1 MRDKVKRFI
10 SILMTALMLVNLMP
24 VGALADGITSGGY
37 QQATVASTTYGAWV
51 YVYAKLTGTVPG
63 TTENAHGWYM
73 LGKKWVDN
81 MPDPSGEEMGALY
94 GYGEISGVS
103 VNSVINGM
111 QKYTANENI
120 TASAY
125 DSSVS
130 GSGEFGFKIC
140 DGATDYVLNNNIKT
154 WHLNLQIDV
163 AKIQGK
169 YTFHFKDQQG
179 NKIKDSVTVTGK
191 WNTEGSYTAPTK
203 INYNGY
209 VYKLTGAAT
218 KSYTFNTYQQEHT
231 FYYYNTGER
240 VPYTLKIYYYYESV
254 SDVNLISKD
263 VLSENPYTEDNI
275 KYGGFYSVTS
285 PTIIGYKPDKLVVDG
300 WMPSHD
306 VTVNVIY
313 TRKNDLRYTVKY
325 LETGTNK
332 KLRNAKTVENQ
343 PLHKLVT
350 EEAPDIEGYKLVSE
364 SPKSITII
372 EGTNEIIFYY
382 EKDTFTIKYRK
393 GDHAADTFTEQEY
406 TAKYDDPTPT
416 FTGNKDGQ
424 PGWKFDGWTPEV
436 AETVKGT
443 ATYTAQ
449 WVPDTKQ
456 NVEVIYTTDGNGKL
470 DKSFDPVTQHV
481 QIVTGKVVK
490 ADGSVIGDDLTTVRA
505 NAPSAGYEFDHWV
518 KVIDENNLQ
527 RIDAGSDLTNAQ
539 ARPLLNQEDGLY
551 QETVFKAIFRPR
563 TDLSYTV
570 NYYWNGT
577 TTKVADSKTV
587 KKQTFDSTVTES
599 PIGADGYTPV
609 SNDPKKITIGTGNN
623 EITFY
628 YYKNVELT
636 ANSDEKTY
644 NGNEQTVKPGYT
656 CSEKNVTFD
665 NIAEPSGKGTDAGE
679 YPVTF
684 AKGTVGKVDTSKK
697 YIVTAA
703 NPGTLTINKRSVVLT
718 SETASKAY
726 DGTALEK
733 PVVKVTGDGFVK
745 GEATDIKATGTITN
759 VGSVTNEIT
768 FTKGEK
774 FNEDNYAIEKKEG
787 TLTITA
793 ADAEVIVTIAG
804 NTDNVLYDGN
814 SHSVNGYTVK
824 SISNKLYTADD
835 FKFNGTDSVTQTNA
849 GTYPMGLK
857 AEQFSN
863 NNENF
868 KKVTFVVED
877 GSLTIR
883 KRSVVL
889 TSETASKA
897 YDGTAL
903 EKPVVKVTGD
913 GFVKG
918 EATDIKATGTITNV
932 GSVTNEITFTK
943 GEKFNEDN
951 YAIEKKEGTLTITAA
966 DAEVIVTIAG
976 NTDNVLYDGNS
987 HSVNGYTVKSISN
1000 KLYTADDFKF
1010 NGTDSVTQT
1019 NAGTYPMGLKAEQF
1033 SNNNENFKKV
1043 TFVVEDGSLTINKLN
1058 VVLTSETA
1066 SKTYDGTALTKPIV
1080 KVTGD
1085 GFVAGEVSDI
1095 KATGSVTHVSAGEVT
1110 NTITYT
1116 EGTNFKESNYNI
1128 TKTEGK
1134 LSITPLGGVVV
1145 TIKGQTKTVT
1155 YDGEEH
1161 TAWKYDVIDIS
1172 DPLYIKAPDEVPN
1185 FWNKNAKGA
1194 RGTDAGTYAMG
1205 WEAADF
1211 ENTNTNFSNVE
1222 FVVVDGKLEISK
1234 RSVKLTSA
1242 SDSKVYDGNAL
1253 TNGEV
1258 TVSGD
1263 GFAKDEGATYNV
1275 TGSQTVVGTSD
1286 NTFTYTLNEGTK
1298 ADNYTI
1304 EKTEGE
1310 LEVTPVTDKV
1320 IVTITGKTKT
1330 VTYDGKEHS
1339 VFGYDVTVSN
1349 ALYNPKKD
1357 MQFNG
1362 IDEDMTAKGTDA
1374 GTYPMGLEDS
1384 DFTNISDNFTNV
1396 EFVVTDGYVKIN
1408 PRAVT
1413 LTSETAGKVYDGTAL
1428 TKPEV
1433 AVGGDGFVDGEVT
1446 DIKAT
1451 GSVTYV
1457 SDGEVTNTIT
1467 YTEGEK
1473 FNADNYDIQKTEGKL
1488 WITAVTAKV
1497 TVTVKE
1503 KSGTA
1508 TYDGMNHTVTGYESM
1523 TADNPLYDVEDS
1535 VDETPTANW
1544 AANGTDAGEYPVGIE
1559 AGDFENTNK
1568 NFSNVTFVVE
1578 DGSLTITPAP
1588 ITLQASSRIKTY
1600 DGTPLKADGYGF
1612 SEGNL
1617 DLAKD
1622 IASVILTGSQT
1633 LVGSSESQITEVVLE
1648 KEKNP
1653 DNYKF
1658 TFLPGTLT
1666 VTDGTGEDEKPVD
1679 PAKVITKTHT
1689 PKDTGYNVGETVTFT
1704 VSVTNIYNEQKEV
1717 TLEEQPGVT
1726 FVDPQ
1731 GAAIGTKATKTLEPG
1746 EKWTIQAT
1754 YTITLDDILADG
1766 FTNKVKAN
1774 FKGGKSWNAED
1785 YVETRDPYIE
1795 LDVTKT
1801 ADVDKAALGQTI
1813 TYTITVDYQSNVPGK
1828 KVEVKDPLTGLET
1841 SFTTEEALEGKTV
1854 TFTTTYTV
1862 AEQDVKNGIVK
1873 NTATV
1878 KSELDNEWMPADV
1891 ETPTFAP
1898 ITIKPKDVTA
1908 TYNGA
1913 AITGKDVEITSGKL
1927 LEGHKLSAA
1936 VIGSG
1941 VNAGTYEL
1949 TLDPEKIKIV
1959 DANNKD
1965 VSEMYARTILPGK
1978 LIINKRS
1985 VLITSQSATKTYD
1998 GSALTRPAVTITGDG
2013 FVPGEL
2019 AKAEATG
2026 SITNVGSTPNTI
2038 RYTTTGAFNAANYS
2052 IALSVGT
2059 LTVTEKPKPEP
2070 RRTFNL
2076 TINYVYQNGKRA
2088 AASYNRGGLKNG
2100 ETFDITS
2107 PVIAGYTASETVV
2120 SGTIYNRDIKVT
2132 VIYTAD
2138 GVNLD
2143 DYGVPLGLGNI
2154 TMNVGDCFE

>member
-1 MRDKVKRFI
+1 M
-10 SILMTALMLVNLMP
+10 
-24 VGALADGITSGGY
+24 
-37 QQATVASTTYGAWV
+37 
-51 YVYAKLTGTVPG
+51 
-63 TTENAHGWYM
+63 
-73 LGKKWVDN
+73 
-81 MPDPSGEEMGALY
+81 
-94 GYGEISGVS
+94 
-103 VNSVINGM
+103 
-111 QKYTANENI
+111 
-120 TASAY
+120 
-125 DSSVS
+125 
-130 GSGEFGFKIC
+130 
-140 DGATDYVLNNNIKT
+140 
-154 WHLNLQIDV
+154 
-163 AKIQGK
+163 
-169 YTFHFKDQQG
+169 
-179 NKIKDSVTVTGK
+179 
-191 WNTEGSYTAPTK
+191 
-203 INYNGY
+203 
-209 VYKLTGAAT
+209 
-218 KSYTFNTYQQEHT
+218 
-231 FYYYNTGER
+231 
-240 VPYTLKIYYYYESV
+240 
-254 SDVNLISKD
+254 
-263 VLSENPYTEDNI
+263 
-275 KYGGFYSVTS
+275 
-285 PTIIGYKPDKLVVDG
+285 
-300 WMPSHD
+300 
-306 VTVNVIY
+306 
-313 TRKNDLRYTVKY
+313 
-325 LETGTNK
+325 
-332 KLRNAKTVENQ
+332 
-343 PLHKLVT
+343 
-350 EEAPDIEGYKLVSE
+350 
-364 SPKSITII
+364 
-372 EGTNEIIFYY
+372 
-382 EKDTFTIKYRK
+382 
-393 GDHAADTFTEQEY
+393 
-406 TAKYDDPTPT
+406 
-416 FTGNKDGQ
+416 
-424 PGWKFDGWTPEV
+424 
-436 AETVKGT
+436 
-443 ATYTAQ
+443 
-449 WVPDTKQ
+449 
-456 NVEVIYTTDGNGKL
+456 
-470 DKSFDPVTQHV
+470 
-481 QIVTGKVVK
+481 
-490 ADGSVIGDDLTTVRA
+490 
-505 NAPSAGYEFDHWV
+505 
-518 KVIDENNLQ
+518 
-527 RIDAGSDLTNAQ
+527 
-539 ARPLLNQEDGLY
+539 
-551 QETVFKAIFRPR
+551 
-563 TDLSYTV
+563 
-570 NYYWNGT
+570 
-577 TTKVADSKTV
+577 
-587 KKQTFDSTVTES
+587 
-599 PIGADGYTPV
+599 
-609 SNDPKKITIGTGNN
+609 
-623 EITFY
+623 
-628 YYKNVELT
+628 
-636 ANSDEKTY
+636 
-644 NGNEQTVKPGYT
+644 
-656 CSEKNVTFD
+656 
-665 NIAEPSGKGTDAGE
+665 
-679 YPVTF
+679 
-684 AKGTVGKVDTSKK
+684 
-697 YIVTAA
+697 
-703 NPGTLTINKRSVVLT
+703 
-718 SETASKAY
+718 
-726 DGTALEK
+726 
-733 PVVKVTGDGFVK
+733 
-745 GEATDIKATGTITN
+745 
-759 VGSVTNEIT
+759 
-768 FTKGEK
+768 
-774 FNEDNYAIEKKEG
+774 
-787 TLTITA
+787 
-793 ADAEVIVTIAG
+793 
-804 NTDNVLYDGN
+804 
-814 SHSVNGYTVK
+814 
-824 SISNKLYTADD
+824 
-835 FKFNGTDSVTQTNA
+835 
-849 GTYPMGLK
+849 
-857 AEQFSN
+857 
-863 NNENF
+863 
-868 KKVTFVVED
+868 TFVVED

-1497 TVTVKE
+1497 TVTVTE
-1503 KSGTA
+1503 KSDTV
-1508 TYDGMNHTVTGYESM
+1508 TYDGMPHTVSGYESM

-1544 AANGTDAGEYPVGIE
+1544 AANGTDAGEYPVGIA

-1578 DGSLTITPAP
+1578 DGSLTIAPAP
-1588 ITLQASSRIKTY
+1588 ITLQASSRSKTY

-1679 PAKVITKTHT
+1679 PAKVITKTHI
-1689 PKDTGYNVGETVTFT
+1689 PKDMGYNLGDEVTFT

-1731 GAAIGTKATKTLEPG
+1731 GAAIGTTATKTLEPG
-1746 EKWTIQAT
+1746 ETWTIQAT

-1774 FKGGKSWNAED
+1774 FKGGKNWEAKDE
-1785 YVETRDPYIE
+1785 VETRDPYIE

-1878 KSELDNEWMPADV
+1878 KSELDNEWTPADV

-1959 DANNKD
+1959 DENNND
-1965 VSEMYARTILPGK
+1965 VSGMYERTLLPGK
-1978 LIINKRS
+1978 LTIAKRS

-2026 SITNVGSTPNTI
+2026 SITNVGSTPNAI
-2038 RYTTTGAFNAANYS
+2038 QYTTTGAFNAANYS

-2059 LTVTEKPKPEP
+2059 LTVTERPQPEP

-2076 TINYVYQNGKRA
+2076 TISYVYQNGKRA
-2088 AASYNRGGLKNG
+2088 AASYNRGGLRNG

>member
-10 SILMTALMLVNLMP
+10 SILMTALMLVNLLP

-63 TTENAHGWYM
+63 TTENAHGWYT

-587 KKQTFDSTVTES
+587 DKQTFDSTVTES

-609 SNDPKKITIGTGNN
+609 STASKTITIGTGTN
-623 EITFY
+623 EINFY
-628 YYKNVELT
+628 YHKNVELT
-636 ANSDEKTY
+636 ANSKTETY
-644 NGNEQTVKPGYT
+644 DGTQKSVSGFTGAPKG
-656 CSEKNVTFD
+656 VTF
-665 NIAEPSGKGTDAGE
+665 EGLTTPSATGTDAGT
-679 YPVTF
+679 YPVKFEQDKT
-684 AKGTVGKVDTSKK
+684 KPGYPLNKVDTSKK

-703 NPGTLTINKRSVVLT
+703 NPGTLTISKRNVTLTSATDSKVYDGNALTNDKVTVGGDGFAKDEGATYNVTGSRTDVGTSDNTFTYELNSNTNADNYTITKAEGTLTVTAAETEVVVTITGKTDTVKYDGGKHSVEGYTVSINNSLYKETDFTFNGSKKAEGTNAGEYKMGLTESQFTNTSKNFTNVKFEVTDGYVKITPREVTLTSATDSKVYDGNALTNDKVTVGGADGFADGEGAAYDVTGSQTVVGESDNTFTYTLNKGTKADNYTIEKTEGKLKVTPVTDKVTVTITGNTASEKYDGTEKTASGYGVSISNEKYTEADFEFKGNAEVKGTDANTYPMGLTAANFTNKSTNFTNVEFVVTDGSLAINKRSVTLT
-718 SETASKAY
+718 SASDSKVY
-726 DGTALEK
+726 DGTALTNDTVTVGGADGFADGEGAEYNVTGTQTNVGSSDNK
-733 PVVKVTGDGFVK
+733 FTYTLNKGTKADNYDIKTENGTLTVTPVTGKVTVTITGNTASEKYDGTEKTASGYGVSISNEKYTEADFEFKGNAEVKGTDANTYPMGLTAANFTNKSTNFTNVEFVVTDGSLAINKRSVTLTSASDSKVYDGTALTNDKVAVGGDGFVA
-745 GEATDIKATGTITN
+745 GEVTEIKATG
-759 VGSVTNEIT
+759 SVTNVSEGEVTNAIT

-787 TLTITA
+787 KLSIGKRSVTLTSATLIK
-793 ADAEVIVTIAG
+793 D
-804 NTDNVLYDGN
+804 YDGTPLK
-814 SHSVNGYTVK
+814 NGDAPVKEEFGTEKAFPEGEGVTYTF
-824 SISNKLYTADD
+824 T
-835 FKFNGTDSVTQTNA
+835 GGQTNA
-849 GTYPMGLK
+849 G
-857 AEQFSN
+857 S
-863 NNENF
+863 
-868 KKVTFVVED
+868 
-877 GSLTIR
+877 
-883 KRSVVL
+883 
-889 TSETASKA
+889 SKNM
-897 YDGTAL
+897 
-903 EKPVVKVTGD
+903 
-913 GFVKG
+913 F
-918 EATDIKATGTITNV
+918 
-932 GSVTNEITFTK
+932 
-943 GEKFNEDN
+943 
-951 YAIEKKEGTLTITAA
+951 
-966 DAEVIVTIAG
+966 
-976 NTDNVLYDGNS
+976 
-987 HSVNGYTVKSISN
+987 
-1000 KLYTADDFKF
+1000 
-1010 NGTDSVTQT
+1010 
-1019 NAGTYPMGLKAEQF
+1019 
-1033 SNNNENFKKV
+1033 
-1043 TFVVEDGSLTINKLN
+1043 
-1058 VVLTSETA
+1058 
-1066 SKTYDGTALTKPIV
+1066 
-1080 KVTGD
+1080 
-1085 GFVAGEVSDI
+1085 
-1095 KATGSVTHVSAGEVT
+1095 
-1110 NTITYT
+1110 
-1116 EGTNFKESNYNI
+1116 
-1128 TKTEGK
+1128 
-1134 LSITPLGGVVV
+1134 
-1145 TIKGQTKTVT
+1145 
-1155 YDGEEH
+1155 
-1161 TAWKYDVIDIS
+1161 
-1172 DPLYIKAPDEVPN
+1172 
-1185 FWNKNAKGA
+1185 
-1194 RGTDAGTYAMG
+1194 TYA
-1205 WEAADF
+1205 W
-1211 ENTNTNFSNVE
+1211 
-1222 FVVVDGKLEISK
+1222 
-1234 RSVKLTSA
+1234 
-1242 SDSKVYDGNAL
+1242 
-1253 TNGEV
+1253 
-1258 TVSGD
+1258 
-1263 GFAKDEGATYNV
+1263 
-1275 TGSQTVVGTSD
+1275 
-1286 NTFTYTLNEGTK
+1286 NEGTK

-1304 EKTEGE
+1304 CPIEGD
-1310 LEVTPVTDKV
+1310 LVVTPIDGIK
-1320 IVTITGKTKT
+1320 VTITGHKDTQ
-1330 VTYDGKEHS
+1330 TYDGKPHKVE
-1339 VFGYDVTVSN
+1339 GYDVKPD
-1349 ALYNPKKD
+1349 NPLFTEKD
-1357 MQFNG
+1357 IKFNG
-1362 IDEDMTAKGTDA
+1362 EAEATGTDVRIDP
-1374 GTYPMGLEDS
+1374 YQMGLKPEQ
-1384 DFTNISDNFTNV
+1384 FTNTSNNFTNV
-1396 EFVVTDGYVKIN
+1396 EFVVEDGQIVIT

-1413 LTSETAGKVYDGTAL
+1413 LTSETAGKTYDGTAL
-1428 TKPEV
+1428 EKPV
-1433 AVGGDGFVDGEVT
+1433 VTVGGDGFVEGQVKE
-1446 DIKAT
+1446 IKAT
-1451 GSVTYV
+1451 GSVTNAGSV
-1457 SDGEVTNTIT
+1457 ANTIT
-1467 YTEGEK
+1467 FTPNKETFKEG
-1473 FNADNYDIQKTEGKL
+1473 NYAITKTEG
-1488 WITAVTAKV
+1488 T
-1497 TVTVKE
+1497 
-1503 KSGTA
+1503 
-1508 TYDGMNHTVTGYESM
+1508 
-1523 TADNPLYDVEDS
+1523 
-1535 VDETPTANW
+1535 
-1544 AANGTDAGEYPVGIE
+1544 
-1559 AGDFENTNK
+1559 
-1568 NFSNVTFVVE
+1568 
-1578 DGSLTITPAP
+1578 LTIA
-1588 ITLQASSRIKTY
+1588 
-1600 DGTPLKADGYGF
+1600 
-1612 SEGNL
+1612 
-1617 DLAKD
+1617 
-1622 IASVILTGSQT
+1622 
-1633 LVGSSESQITEVVLE
+1633 
-1648 KEKNP
+1648 
-1653 DNYKF
+1653 
-1658 TFLPGTLT
+1658 
-1666 VTDGTGEDEKPVD
+1666 
-1679 PAKVITKTHT
+1679 
-1689 PKDTGYNVGETVTFT
+1689 
-1704 VSVTNIYNEQKEV
+1704 
-1717 TLEEQPGVT
+1717 
-1726 FVDPQ
+1726 
-1731 GAAIGTKATKTLEPG
+1731 
-1746 EKWTIQAT
+1746 
-1754 YTITLDDILADG
+1754 
-1766 FTNKVKAN
+1766 
-1774 FKGGKSWNAED
+1774 
-1785 YVETRDPYIE
+1785 
-1795 LDVTKT
+1795 
-1801 ADVDKAALGQTI
+1801 
-1813 TYTITVDYQSNVPGK
+1813 
-1828 KVEVKDPLTGLET
+1828 
-1841 SFTTEEALEGKTV
+1841 
-1854 TFTTTYTV
+1854 
-1862 AEQDVKNGIVK
+1862 
-1873 NTATV
+1873 
-1878 KSELDNEWMPADV
+1878 
-1891 ETPTFAP
+1891 
-1898 ITIKPKDVTA
+1898 
-1908 TYNGA
+1908 
-1913 AITGKDVEITSGKL
+1913 
-1927 LEGHKLSAA
+1927 
-1936 VIGSG
+1936 
-1941 VNAGTYEL
+1941 
-1949 TLDPEKIKIV
+1949 
-1959 DANNKD
+1959 
-1965 VSEMYARTILPGK
+1965 
-1978 LIINKRS
+1978 KRS

-2026 SITNVGSTPNTI
+2026 SITKVGSTPNTI

-2076 TINYVYQNGKRA
+2076 TISYVYQNGKRA

>member
-63 TTENAHGWYM
+63 TTENAHGWYT

-154 WHLNLQIDV
+154 WHLTLQIDV

-577 TTKVADSKTV
+577 TTKVADSKTITG
-587 KKQTFDSTVTES
+587 QMFGEEVTES

-636 ANSDEKTY
+636 ANSKTETYDGTQKSVSGFTGAPVDANFSAINVRAKGTNVGKYPANFADGTVDTVDATGKYIVTKATDGQLVITPVTDKVTVTITEKSDTVKYDGNEHTVTGYKSMTADNTLYNVATSVQETPTDAWTAKGTNVGEYPVGIESKDFKNTNANFTNVEFVVVDGALKIDPVTAKVTVTVTGNTASEKYDGTEKTASGY
-644 NGNEQTVKPGYT
+644 GVSISNEKYTEADFEFKGN
-656 CSEKNVTFD
+656 
-665 NIAEPSGKGTDAGE
+665 AEVKGTDANT
-679 YPVTF
+679 YPM
-684 AKGTVGKVDTSKK
+684 GL
-697 YIVTAA
+697 TAA
-703 NPGTLTINKRSVVLT
+703 NFTNKSTNFTNVEFVVTDGSLTINKRNVTLTSASDSKVYDGTPLTNDTVTIGGDGFVAGEGAEYNVTGTQTNVGSSDNTFTYTLKKGTKADNYDIKTENGTLTVTPVTDKVTVTITGNTASEKYDGTEKTASGYGVSISNEKYTEADFEFKGNAEVKGTDANTYPMGLTAANFTNKSANFTNVEFVVTDGSLTINKRNVTLTSATDSKVYDGNALTNDKVTVGGDGFAKDEGATYDVTGSQTVVGSSENTFTYTLNGNTKAENYTIETKNGTLTVTDRVEKYVIELEGNDGNKQYDGEALTVNGFKTLTATVNGQKYTVSGLDATAMKTDVNGKTTFNVSGKAVVKDASDNDVTSQFDVTTKPGTLTISKRNVTLT
-718 SETASKAY
+718 SATDSKVY
-726 DGTALEK
+726 DGNALTND
-733 PVVKVTGDGFVK
+733 KVTVGGDGFVA
-745 GEATDIKATGTITN
+745 GEVTEIKATG
-759 VGSVTNEIT
+759 SVTNVSEGEVTNTIT

-787 TLTITA
+787 
-793 ADAEVIVTIAG
+793 
-804 NTDNVLYDGN
+804 
-814 SHSVNGYTVK
+814 
-824 SISNKLYTADD
+824 
-835 FKFNGTDSVTQTNA
+835 
-849 GTYPMGLK
+849 
-857 AEQFSN
+857 
-863 NNENF
+863 
-868 KKVTFVVED
+868 
-877 GSLTIR
+877 
-883 KRSVVL
+883 
-889 TSETASKA
+889 
-897 YDGTAL
+897 
-903 EKPVVKVTGD
+903 
-913 GFVKG
+913 
-918 EATDIKATGTITNV
+918 
-932 GSVTNEITFTK
+932 
-943 GEKFNEDN
+943 
-951 YAIEKKEGTLTITAA
+951 
-966 DAEVIVTIAG
+966 
-976 NTDNVLYDGNS
+976 
-987 HSVNGYTVKSISN
+987 
-1000 KLYTADDFKF
+1000 
-1010 NGTDSVTQT
+1010 
-1019 NAGTYPMGLKAEQF
+1019 
-1033 SNNNENFKKV
+1033 
-1043 TFVVEDGSLTINKLN
+1043 
-1058 VVLTSETA
+1058 
-1066 SKTYDGTALTKPIV
+1066 
-1080 KVTGD
+1080 
-1085 GFVAGEVSDI
+1085 
-1095 KATGSVTHVSAGEVT
+1095 
-1110 NTITYT
+1110 
-1116 EGTNFKESNYNI
+1116 
-1128 TKTEGK
+1128 K
-1134 LSITPLGGVVV
+1134 LS
-1145 TIKGQTKTVT
+1145 
-1155 YDGEEH
+1155 
-1161 TAWKYDVIDIS
+1161 
-1172 DPLYIKAPDEVPN
+1172 
-1185 FWNKNAKGA
+1185 
-1194 RGTDAGTYAMG
+1194 
-1205 WEAADF
+1205 
-1211 ENTNTNFSNVE
+1211 
-1222 FVVVDGKLEISK
+1222 ISK
-1234 RSVKLTSA
+1234 RSVTLTSA
-1242 SDSKVYDGNAL
+1242 TLIKDYDGTPL
-1253 TNGEV
+1253 KNGDTPV
-1258 TVSGD
+1258 TETFDTEKAFPD
-1263 GFAKDEGATYNV
+1263 GEGVTYTF
-1275 TGSQTVVGTSD
+1275 TGSQTNAGSSK
-1286 NTFTYTLNEGTK
+1286 NMFTYAWNEGTK

-1304 EKTEGE
+1304 CPIEGD
-1310 LEVTPVTDKV
+1310 LVVTPIDGIK
-1320 IVTITGKTKT
+1320 VTITGRKDTQ
-1330 VTYDGKEHS
+1330 TYDGKPHKVE
-1339 VFGYDVTVSN
+1339 GYDVKPD
-1349 ALYNPKKD
+1349 NPLFTEKD
-1357 MQFNG
+1357 IEFNG
-1362 IDEDMTAKGTDA
+1362 EAEATGTDVRIDQ
-1374 GTYPMGLEDS
+1374 YQMGLKPEQ
-1384 DFTNISDNFTNV
+1384 FTNTSNNFTNV
-1396 EFVVTDGYVKIN
+1396 EFVVEDGQIVIT
-1408 PRAVT
+1408 PRPVT
-1413 LTSETAGKVYDGTAL
+1413 LTSETAGKTYDGTAL
-1428 TKPEV
+1428 EKPFV
-1433 AVGGDGFVDGEVT
+1433 TVGGDGFVEGQVKE
-1446 DIKAT
+1446 IKAT
-1451 GSVTYV
+1451 GSVTNAGSV
-1457 SDGEVTNTIT
+1457 ANMIT
-1467 YTEGEK
+1467 FTPNKETFKEG
-1473 FNADNYDIQKTEGKL
+1473 NYAITKTEG
-1488 WITAVTAKV
+1488 T
-1497 TVTVKE
+1497 
-1503 KSGTA
+1503 
-1508 TYDGMNHTVTGYESM
+1508 
-1523 TADNPLYDVEDS
+1523 
-1535 VDETPTANW
+1535 
-1544 AANGTDAGEYPVGIE
+1544 
-1559 AGDFENTNK
+1559 
-1568 NFSNVTFVVE
+1568 
-1578 DGSLTITPAP
+1578 LTIA
-1588 ITLQASSRIKTY
+1588 
-1600 DGTPLKADGYGF
+1600 
-1612 SEGNL
+1612 
-1617 DLAKD
+1617 
-1622 IASVILTGSQT
+1622 
-1633 LVGSSESQITEVVLE
+1633 
-1648 KEKNP
+1648 
-1653 DNYKF
+1653 
-1658 TFLPGTLT
+1658 
-1666 VTDGTGEDEKPVD
+1666 
-1679 PAKVITKTHT
+1679 
-1689 PKDTGYNVGETVTFT
+1689 
-1704 VSVTNIYNEQKEV
+1704 
-1717 TLEEQPGVT
+1717 
-1726 FVDPQ
+1726 
-1731 GAAIGTKATKTLEPG
+1731 
-1746 EKWTIQAT
+1746 
-1754 YTITLDDILADG
+1754 
-1766 FTNKVKAN
+1766 
-1774 FKGGKSWNAED
+1774 
-1785 YVETRDPYIE
+1785 
-1795 LDVTKT
+1795 
-1801 ADVDKAALGQTI
+1801 
-1813 TYTITVDYQSNVPGK
+1813 
-1828 KVEVKDPLTGLET
+1828 
-1841 SFTTEEALEGKTV
+1841 
-1854 TFTTTYTV
+1854 
-1862 AEQDVKNGIVK
+1862 
-1873 NTATV
+1873 
-1878 KSELDNEWMPADV
+1878 
-1891 ETPTFAP
+1891 
-1898 ITIKPKDVTA
+1898 
-1908 TYNGA
+1908 
-1913 AITGKDVEITSGKL
+1913 
-1927 LEGHKLSAA
+1927 
-1936 VIGSG
+1936 
-1941 VNAGTYEL
+1941 
-1949 TLDPEKIKIV
+1949 
-1959 DANNKD
+1959 
-1965 VSEMYARTILPGK
+1965 
-1978 LIINKRS
+1978 KRS

-2026 SITNVGSTPNTI
+2026 SITKVGSTPNAI

-2076 TINYVYQNGKRA
+2076 TISYVYQNGKRA

>member
-63 TTENAHGWYM
+63 TTENAHGWYT

-577 TTKVADSKTV
+577 TTKVADSKTITG
-587 KKQTFDSTVTES
+587 QMFGEEVTES

-636 ANSDEKTY
+636 ANSKTETYDGTQKSVSGFTGAPVDANFSAINVRAKGTNVGKYPANFADGTVDTVDATGKYIVTKATDGQLVITPVTDKVTVTITEKSDTVKYDGNEHTVTGYKSMTADNTLYNVATSVQETPTDAWTAKGTNVGEYPVGIESKDFKNTNANFTNVEFVVVDGALKIDPVTAKVTVTVTGNTASEKYDGTEKTASGY
-644 NGNEQTVKPGYT
+644 GVSISNEKYTEADFEFKGN
-656 CSEKNVTFD
+656 
-665 NIAEPSGKGTDAGE
+665 AEVKGTDANT
-679 YPVTF
+679 YPM
-684 AKGTVGKVDTSKK
+684 GL
-697 YIVTAA
+697 TAA
-703 NPGTLTINKRSVVLT
+703 NFTNKSTNFTNVEFVVTDGSLTINKRNVTLT
-718 SETASKAY
+718 SASDSKVY
-726 DGTALEK
+726 DGTPLTNDT
-733 PVVKVTGDGFVK
+733 VTIGGDGFVAGEGAEYNVTGTQTNVGSSDNTFTYTLKK
-745 GEATDIKATGTITN
+745 GTKADNYDIKTENGTLTVTPVTDKVTVTITGNTASEKYDGTEKTASGYGVSISNEKYTEADFEFKGNAEVKGTDANTYPMGLTAANFTNKSANFTNVEFVVTDGSLTINKRNVTLTSATDSKVYDGNALTNDKVTVGGDGFVAGEVTEIKATG
-759 VGSVTNEIT
+759 SVTNVSEGEVTNTIT

-787 TLTITA
+787 
-793 ADAEVIVTIAG
+793 
-804 NTDNVLYDGN
+804 
-814 SHSVNGYTVK
+814 
-824 SISNKLYTADD
+824 
-835 FKFNGTDSVTQTNA
+835 
-849 GTYPMGLK
+849 
-857 AEQFSN
+857 
-863 NNENF
+863 
-868 KKVTFVVED
+868 
-877 GSLTIR
+877 
-883 KRSVVL
+883 
-889 TSETASKA
+889 
-897 YDGTAL
+897 
-903 EKPVVKVTGD
+903 
-913 GFVKG
+913 
-918 EATDIKATGTITNV
+918 
-932 GSVTNEITFTK
+932 
-943 GEKFNEDN
+943 
-951 YAIEKKEGTLTITAA
+951 
-966 DAEVIVTIAG
+966 
-976 NTDNVLYDGNS
+976 
-987 HSVNGYTVKSISN
+987 
-1000 KLYTADDFKF
+1000 
-1010 NGTDSVTQT
+1010 
-1019 NAGTYPMGLKAEQF
+1019 
-1033 SNNNENFKKV
+1033 
-1043 TFVVEDGSLTINKLN
+1043 
-1058 VVLTSETA
+1058 
-1066 SKTYDGTALTKPIV
+1066 
-1080 KVTGD
+1080 
-1085 GFVAGEVSDI
+1085 
-1095 KATGSVTHVSAGEVT
+1095 
-1110 NTITYT
+1110 
-1116 EGTNFKESNYNI
+1116 
-1128 TKTEGK
+1128 K
-1134 LSITPLGGVVV
+1134 LS
-1145 TIKGQTKTVT
+1145 
-1155 YDGEEH
+1155 
-1161 TAWKYDVIDIS
+1161 
-1172 DPLYIKAPDEVPN
+1172 
-1185 FWNKNAKGA
+1185 
-1194 RGTDAGTYAMG
+1194 
-1205 WEAADF
+1205 
-1211 ENTNTNFSNVE
+1211 
-1222 FVVVDGKLEISK
+1222 ISK
-1234 RSVKLTSA
+1234 RSVTLTSA
-1242 SDSKVYDGNAL
+1242 TLIKDYDGTPL
-1253 TNGEV
+1253 KNGDTPV
-1258 TVSGD
+1258 TETFDTEKAFPD
-1263 GFAKDEGATYNV
+1263 GEGVTYTF
-1275 TGSQTVVGTSD
+1275 TGSQTNAGSSK
-1286 NTFTYTLNEGTK
+1286 NMFTYAWNEGTK

-1304 EKTEGE
+1304 CPIEGD
-1310 LEVTPVTDKV
+1310 LVVTPIDGIK
-1320 IVTITGKTKT
+1320 VTITGRKDTQ
-1330 VTYDGKEHS
+1330 TYDGKPHKVE
-1339 VFGYDVTVSN
+1339 GYDVKPD
-1349 ALYNPKKD
+1349 NPLFTEKD
-1357 MQFNG
+1357 IEFNG
-1362 IDEDMTAKGTDA
+1362 EAEATGTDVRIDQ
-1374 GTYPMGLEDS
+1374 YQMGLKPEQ
-1384 DFTNISDNFTNV
+1384 FTNTSNNFTNV
-1396 EFVVTDGYVKIN
+1396 EFVVEDGQIVIT
-1408 PRAVT
+1408 PRPVT
-1413 LTSETAGKVYDGTAL
+1413 LTSETAGKTYDGTAL
-1428 TKPEV
+1428 EKPFV
-1433 AVGGDGFVDGEVT
+1433 TVGGDGFVEGQVKE
-1446 DIKAT
+1446 IKAT
-1451 GSVTYV
+1451 GSVTNAGSV
-1457 SDGEVTNTIT
+1457 ANMIT
-1467 YTEGEK
+1467 FTPNKETFKEG
-1473 FNADNYDIQKTEGKL
+1473 NYAITKTEG
-1488 WITAVTAKV
+1488 T
-1497 TVTVKE
+1497 
-1503 KSGTA
+1503 
-1508 TYDGMNHTVTGYESM
+1508 
-1523 TADNPLYDVEDS
+1523 
-1535 VDETPTANW
+1535 
-1544 AANGTDAGEYPVGIE
+1544 
-1559 AGDFENTNK
+1559 
-1568 NFSNVTFVVE
+1568 
-1578 DGSLTITPAP
+1578 LTIA
-1588 ITLQASSRIKTY
+1588 
-1600 DGTPLKADGYGF
+1600 
-1612 SEGNL
+1612 
-1617 DLAKD
+1617 
-1622 IASVILTGSQT
+1622 
-1633 LVGSSESQITEVVLE
+1633 
-1648 KEKNP
+1648 
-1653 DNYKF
+1653 
-1658 TFLPGTLT
+1658 
-1666 VTDGTGEDEKPVD
+1666 
-1679 PAKVITKTHT
+1679 
-1689 PKDTGYNVGETVTFT
+1689 
-1704 VSVTNIYNEQKEV
+1704 
-1717 TLEEQPGVT
+1717 
-1726 FVDPQ
+1726 
-1731 GAAIGTKATKTLEPG
+1731 
-1746 EKWTIQAT
+1746 
-1754 YTITLDDILADG
+1754 
-1766 FTNKVKAN
+1766 
-1774 FKGGKSWNAED
+1774 
-1785 YVETRDPYIE
+1785 
-1795 LDVTKT
+1795 
-1801 ADVDKAALGQTI
+1801 
-1813 TYTITVDYQSNVPGK
+1813 
-1828 KVEVKDPLTGLET
+1828 
-1841 SFTTEEALEGKTV
+1841 
-1854 TFTTTYTV
+1854 
-1862 AEQDVKNGIVK
+1862 
-1873 NTATV
+1873 
-1878 KSELDNEWMPADV
+1878 
-1891 ETPTFAP
+1891 
-1898 ITIKPKDVTA
+1898 
-1908 TYNGA
+1908 
-1913 AITGKDVEITSGKL
+1913 
-1927 LEGHKLSAA
+1927 
-1936 VIGSG
+1936 
-1941 VNAGTYEL
+1941 
-1949 TLDPEKIKIV
+1949 
-1959 DANNKD
+1959 
-1965 VSEMYARTILPGK
+1965 
-1978 LIINKRS
+1978 KRS

-2013 FVPGEL
+2013 FVSGEL

-2026 SITNVGSTPNTI
+2026 SITNVGSTPNAI

-2059 LTVTEKPKPEP
+2059 LTVTAKPEPEP

-2076 TINYVYQNGKRA
+2076 TISYVYQNGKRA